1 VIVGTLCKICGFS
14 HTEVRGLTLGQL
26 VRYMR
31 AVPELLPLSNAF
43 AKAPEK
49 PLTGEA
55 AVVAMKAL
63 GM

>member
-1 VIVGTLCKICGFS
+1 ICGFS
-14 HTEVRGLTLGQL
+14 YSEVRGLTLGQL